1 MVTTEKE
8 DLRFVAEALLAMCAE
23 DRECPVTD
31 DFELDRRA
39 AAARKREHLW
49 TALVSRRRNDP
60 LLEAECRDV
69 FSRAKL
75 TDLQAHT
82 FAMRLDG
89 FSFEEIGRWNGT
101 SRQSAQ
107 RTFVG
112 ALRRIGKAWRSYRY
126 RGISEVYRWEVARAR

>member
-23 DRECPVTD
+23 ERENPFTD
-31 DFELDRRA
+31 DLELDRRA
-39 AAARKREHLW
+39 ASARKREHLW
-49 TALVSRRRNDP
+49 TALASRRRNDP

-69 FSRAKL
+69 VAHANL
-75 TDLQAHT
+75 TEHQANT
-82 FAMRLDG
+82 FAMRIDG
-89 FSFEEIGRWNGT
+89 FSFEEIGRWHGT

-112 ALRRIGKAWRSYRY
+112 ALKRITRAWRAYRY
-126 RGISEVYRWEVARAR
+126 RGISDVYRMEVARQR